1 MKFEIVKSPNA
12 INIQLKNS
20 IYIDPRRR
28 NFYNKMAKE
37 RNKKEIMIEFD
48 KFCYKKNIPH
58 EIEDLIFSYLDF
70 PEQPLRLILLNKP
83 PP

>member
-1 MKFEIVKSPNA
+1 
-12 INIQLKNS
+12 
-20 IYIDPRRR
+20 
-28 NFYNKMAKE
+28 MAKE
-37 RNKKEIMIEFD
+37 INKKEMMIEFN

-70 PEQPLRLILLNKP
+70 PEQPLRLIFLNKP

>member
-1 MKFEIVKSPNA
+1 MKFEITESSNA

-48 KFCYKKNIPH
+48 KICYKKNIPN
-58 EIEDLIFSYLDF
+58 EIQDLIFSYLDF
-70 PEQPLRLILLNKP
+70 PEQPLRLIFLNKP